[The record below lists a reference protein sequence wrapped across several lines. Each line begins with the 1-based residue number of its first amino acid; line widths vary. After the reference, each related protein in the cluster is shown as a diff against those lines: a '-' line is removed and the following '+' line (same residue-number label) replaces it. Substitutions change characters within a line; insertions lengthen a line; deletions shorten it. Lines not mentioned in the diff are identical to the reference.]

1 MTEKKEKNYIASSI
15 KAVTTQ
21 YGVLINAN
29 FKMEDL
35 QKIENNGWVQITLA
49 ERKTPSEKGATHYA
63 FENKYKPDPDKAKQ
77 FQKKNESSGDGV
89 PF

>member
-1 MTEKKEKNYIASSI
+1 MSEKNYIASSI
-15 KAVTTQ
+15 KAHTTQ

-29 FKMEDL
+29 LKLEDL
-35 QKIENNGWVQITLA
+35 TKIEKNGWVQITIA

-63 FENKYKPDPDKAKQ
+63 FENKYEAP
-77 FQKKNESSGDGV
+77 KKESQQSEFKTSDDADV

>member
-1 MTEKKEKNYIASSI
+1 MSEKKEKNYIASSI

-29 FKMEDL
+29 IKLDDL
-35 QKIENNGWVQITLA
+35 QKIAKNGWVQITIA

-63 FENKYKPDPDKAKQ
+63 FENDYTPKPREEEKFKEIDKG
-77 FQKKNESSGDGV
+77 GDV

>member
-1 MTEKKEKNYIASSI
+1 MSEKNYIASSI
-15 KAVTTQ
+15 KAHTTQ

-29 FKMEDL
+29 LKLEDL
-35 QKIENNGWVQITLA
+35 TKIEKNGWVQITIA

-63 FENKYKPDPDKAKQ
+63 FENKYEAKPKLNNN
-77 FQKKNESSGDGV
+77 NENRFVTSDDSDV